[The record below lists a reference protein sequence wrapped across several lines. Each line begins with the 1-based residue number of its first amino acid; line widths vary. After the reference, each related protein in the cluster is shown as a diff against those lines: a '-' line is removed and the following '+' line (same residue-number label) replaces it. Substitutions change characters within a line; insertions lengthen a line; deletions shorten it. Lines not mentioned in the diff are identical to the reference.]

1 MSDNVEHPK
10 HYEQYSIETIDAIQG
25 QTTPDEFRGFLKGN
39 IFKYV
44 ARYRA
49 KNGIEDLNKARWYL
63 DRLSSFERKQEAN
76 TGDIS
81 GLIKKG

>member
-10 HYEQYSIETIDAIQG
+10 HYEQYSIETIDVIQG

-49 KNGIEDLNKARWYL
+49 KNGSEDLNKARWYL

-81 GLIKKG
+81 GLIKKV